1 MATWQEFVDEAP
13 RIAEIFRRRHAAT
26 GNLCLL
32 ATVRADGSPRISP
45 IEPRVFEGRLLL
57 VGMPHTTKFRDL
69 GRDGRFC
76 LHTATVDPHVGEGDV
91 KLFGAVRNDR
101 DTALHQRF
109 AHMLYAESGF
119 DLRGQEFDPF
129 YVAELTGGS
138 SVTIDGGQLT
148 VTIWRPGQGE
158 RAVRKT

>member
-1 MATWQEFVDEAP
+1 MATWQEFVDQAP
-13 RIAEIFRRRHAAT
+13 RIAEIFQRRHAAT

-57 VGMPHTTKFRDL
+57 VGMPHTTKFADL
-69 GRDGRFC
+69 GRDPRFC

-91 KLFGAVRNDR
+91 KLFGSVRNDR

-109 AHMLYAESGF
+109 ADALFAESGF

-129 YVAELTGGS
+129 YVAELSSGS
-138 SVTIDGGQLT
+138 SVTIDDGQLT
-148 VTIWRPGQGE
+148 ITIWKPGQGE
-158 RAVRKT
+158 RVVRKS

>member
-1 MATWQEFVDEAP
+1 MATWQEFVDQAP
-13 RIAEIFRRRHAAT
+13 RIAEIFQRRHAAT

-57 VGMPHTTKFRDL
+57 VGMPHTTKFADL
-69 GRDGRFC
+69 GRDPRFC

-91 KLFGAVRNDR
+91 KLFGTVRD
-101 DTALHQRF
+101 DQDKPMHQRF
-109 AHMLYAESGF
+109 ADALFAESGF

-129 YVAELTGGS
+129 YVADLTAGRRS
-138 SVTIDGGQLT
+138 PSTT
-148 VTIWRPGQGE
+148 
-158 RAVRKT
+158 AS